1 MWQLTWAFA
10 LAFVL
15 VGADAK
21 PSQLFNH
28 HFNHFDPHHLNHFD
42 GHHLNHLESLH
53 ALPHHL
59 DYAVQESVLPPPA
72 TLLPAAAPPPV
83 FAPPSP
89 IYGPAAPV
97 YGPAPPAPVFAQP
110 APVFAPAPLLPAQAP
125 LLPAPAP
132 LLPAPAP
139 LLPAPAPLLPA
150 PAPLLPAPA
159 PLLPA
164 PAPLLPAPQFL
175 PEFHVPSVTHQVL
188 PPLLEAIP
196 FAPTYRAIPGPKT
209 TTHRVSIGYA
219 FPKLLAAPHAHLKAL
234 PLKLAHH
241 RHHSLW

>member
-1 MWQLTWAFA
+1 MWQLTWTFAVAF
-10 LAFVL
+10 LL
-15 VGADAK
+15 VGGEAK
-21 PSQLFNH
+21 PTHPFNH
-28 HFNHFDPHHLNHFD
+28 HFNHFDPHHLGHFD
-42 GHHLNHLESLH
+42 GHHLNHLDSLH

-59 DYAVQESVLPPPA
+59 DYAVQETALPLPP
-72 TLLPAAAPPPV
+72 
-83 FAPPSP
+83 
-89 IYGPAAPV
+89 
-97 YGPAPPAPVFAQP
+97 
-110 APVFAPAPLLPAQAP
+110 PAPLLPAVAP
-125 LLPAPAP
+125 PPAFAPPPPVYGPAP

-164 PAPLLPAPQFL
+164 PAFLPAAAPLL

-188 PPLLEAIP
+188 PPVLEAVP

-234 PLKLAHH
+234 PLKFAHH
-241 RHHSLW
+241 HHHSLW

>member
-1 MWQLTWAFA
+1 MWQLTWTFAVAF
-10 LAFVL
+10 LL
-15 VGADAK
+15 VGGEAK

-28 HFNHFDPHHLNHFD
+28 HFDTHHLGHFD

-72 TLLPAAAPPPV
+72 PLLPAVAPPPA
-83 FAPPSP
+83 FAPPP
-89 IYGPAAPV
+89 PVYGPAAPV
-97 YGPAPPAPVFAQP
+97 FGQAPPVYGPPAPAFS
-110 APVFAPAPLLPAQAP
+110 
-125 LLPAPAP
+125 PAP

-139 LLPAPAPLLPA
+139 LLPAPAPLFPA
-150 PAPLLPAPA
+150 PAPLLPAPT

-164 PAPLLPAPQFL
+164 PAPFLPAPAPLVPSPAFLPAAAPLL
-175 PEFHVPSVTHQVL
+175 PEFHLPGVSHQVL
-188 PPLLEAIP
+188 PPLLEAVP

-241 RHHSLW
+241 HHHSLF

>member
-10 LAFVL
+10 LAFLL
-15 VGADAK
+15 VGGEAK
-21 PSQLFNH
+21 PSQFFNH
-28 HFNHFDPHHLNHFD
+28 HFNHFDPHHTSHFD
-42 GHHLNHLESLH
+42 GHHLNHLDTLH

-59 DYAVQESVLPPPA
+59 DYAVQEAVLPPPA
-72 TLLPAAAPPPV
+72 PLLPAVAPPPA
-83 FAPPSP
+83 FAPAPP
-89 IYGPAAPV
+89 AYGPAPPV
-97 YGPAPPAPVFAQP
+97 YGPAPPVYGP
-110 APVFAPAPLLPAQAP
+110 APPVL
-125 LLPAPAP
+125 APAP

-150 PAPLLPAPA
+150 SAPFLPAPA

-164 PAPLLPAPQFL
+164 PAPAFLPAAAPLL
-175 PEFHVPSVTHQVL
+175 PEFHVPTVTHKVL
-188 PPLLEAIP
+188 PPILEAVP

-234 PLKLAHH
+234 PLKFAH
-241 RHHSLW
+241 HHSLF

>member
-1 MWQLTWAFA
+1 MWQLTWSFA
-10 LAFVL
+10 LAFLL
-15 VGADAK
+15 VGGEAK

-28 HFNHFDPHHLNHFD
+28 HFNHFDPHHVNHFD

-59 DYAVQESVLPPPA
+59 DYAVQESVIPPAPLLPAVAPPPA
-72 TLLPAAAPPPV
+72 FAPPP
-83 FAPPSP
+83 
-89 IYGPAAPV
+89 PV
-97 YGPAPPAPVFAQP
+97 YGPAPPVYAPAPP
-110 APVFAPAPLLPAQAP
+110 APVYAPAPLLPAPAPLLPAPAPLLPAPQA

-150 PAPLLPAPA
+150 STFLPAAAPLLP
-159 PLLPA
+159 
-164 PAPLLPAPQFL
+164 
-175 PEFHVPSVTHQVL
+175 EFHLPTVTHQVL
-188 PPLLEAIP
+188 PPILEAVP

-241 RHHSLW
+241 HHHSLF

>member
-10 LAFVL
+10 LAFLL
-15 VGADAK
+15 VGGEAK
-21 PSQLFNH
+21 PSHLH
-28 HFNHFDPHHLNHFD
+28 YNHFDPHHVNHFD
-42 GHHLNHLESLH
+42 GHHLSHLDSLH

-72 TLLPAAAPPPV
+72 PLLPAVAPPPA
-83 FAPPSP
+83 FAPP
-89 IYGPAAPV
+89 
-97 YGPAPPAPVFAQP
+97 Q
-110 APVFAPAPLLPAQAP
+110 PVFAPAPLLPALAP
-125 LLPAPAP
+125 FLPAPAP

-150 PAPLLPAPA
+150 PAFLPAPT
-159 PLLPA
+159 PL
-164 PAPLLPAPQFL
+164 L

-188 PPLLEAIP
+188 PPVLEAVP

-219 FPKLLAAPHAHLKAL
+219 FPKLLATPHAHLKAL
-234 PLKLAHH
+234 PLKFAHH
-241 RHHSLW
+241 HHHSLW